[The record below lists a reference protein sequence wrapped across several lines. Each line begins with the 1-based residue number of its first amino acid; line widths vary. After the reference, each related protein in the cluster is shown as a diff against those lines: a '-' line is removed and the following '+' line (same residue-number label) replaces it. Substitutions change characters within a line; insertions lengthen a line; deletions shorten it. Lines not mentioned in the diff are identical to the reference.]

1 MKNIA
6 KPNCKTH
13 CGNIAVPNHFGI
25 GEDTGCSLDNS
36 FYVTCDLSFNP
47 PKLFIRSTNQE
58 IQRISDSE
66 LRIFTRVSYKCY
78 NQTGFVDDKKLWY
91 SSLANFTFSVKN
103 MLTVIGCYDYGLI
116 EGAYGVNF
124 SSGCIGL
131 CSEAQDVPDGQCSGK
146 GCCQISITKG
156 LKYYDVTLGTFPNRT
171 SVWSF
176 NKCAYVFLA
185 EEGAFKFHGNQ
196 DLKNHLKFVD
206 RTRSTVLVVGIV
218 IDATKGTRV
227 THILIKAAKVS

>member
-1 MKNIA
+1 
-6 KPNCKTH
+6 
-13 CGNIAVPNHFGI
+13 
-25 GEDTGCSLDNS
+25 
-36 FYVTCDLSFNP
+36 
-47 PKLFIRSTNQE
+47 
-58 IQRISDSE
+58 
-66 LRIFTRVSYKCY
+66 
-78 NQTGFVDDKKLWY
+78 
-91 SSLANFTFSVKN
+91 

-176 NKCAYVFLA
+176 NKCAYAFLA
-185 EEGAFKFHGNQ
+185 EEGTFKIHGDR

-206 RTRSTVLVVGIV
+206 RTQSTVPVVLDWMQYEGNPYL
-218 IDATKGTRV
+218 DQG
-227 THILIKAAKVS
+227 SQG